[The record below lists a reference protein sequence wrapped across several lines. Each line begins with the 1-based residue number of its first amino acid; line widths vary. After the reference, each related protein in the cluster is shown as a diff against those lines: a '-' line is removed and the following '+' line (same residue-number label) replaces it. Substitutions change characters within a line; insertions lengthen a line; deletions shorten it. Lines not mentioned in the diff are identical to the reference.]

1 MTNTN
6 AEQTI
11 ITLLPR
17 NDAAVI
23 CRHKSFLVWYLG
35 LGLCRIAG
43 FGDGCVFS

>member
-6 AEQTI
+6 AEQTNH
-11 ITLLPR
+11 TAAA

-23 CRHKSFLVWYLG
+23 CRHKSFLRDT
-35 LGLCRIAG
+35 LGLCRISG